1 MKQVAG
7 TLRLDLAQYRELA
20 AFAQFGSDLDKA
32 TQERLERGKRMMEI
46 LKQDQYQP
54 MPVEEQVAVLYAGT
68 KGLLDSIPVD
78 DIKRFESEYL
88 EFLRASKSDLLS
100 SIKEKK
106 ALDDDL
112 ENKLQAAVE
121 EFKKSFQA

>member
-1 MKQVAG
+1 
-7 TLRLDLAQYRELA
+7 
-20 AFAQFGSDLDKA
+20 
-32 TQERLERGKRMMEI
+32 MMEI

-68 KGLLDSIPVD
+68 KGLMDSIPVD

-112 ENKLQAAVE
+112 ENTLQAAVD

>member
-1 MKQVAG
+1 
-7 TLRLDLAQYRELA
+7 
-20 AFAQFGSDLDKA
+20 
-32 TQERLERGKRMMEI
+32 MMEI